1 MLIANSQQSIAKI
14 MTYTPSLKPNT
25 RIDVADILRGIAI
38 GGIVL
43 IHFIEQLNFYLFP
56 EPSRPTMAVIN
67 QGVWDTTFFLL
78 AGKMYAIFSML
89 FGLSFFI
96 QHDNQ
101 AQQGVDF
108 RPRFLWRMVLLM
120 LFGLF
125 DLLFYNGDILTV
137 YAVCGVLVVPFIR
150 ASDRVL
156 IAAIIF
162 FALQPIELIYIIMG
176 LFDPATTSL
185 NLGSSE
191 LFKGILPAQAEGSWL
206 DVAVMGIKN
215 GFLVNFTWA
224 IEHGRMT
231 QTIFLFLLG
240 IYFGRK
246 RLFYD
251 EGDNVRTWNRV
262 LVGSLCAFALLYPL
276 YKLVPDMV
284 DVACIKKSV
293 KVMLNMWKNL
303 SMMLFYVAG
312 VVLLYYRTSA
322 QKVLIKIAPYGK
334 MSLTNYLLQSIIGGF
349 VFYNWGLGLYRYSGH
364 ASSLL
369 LGVLCVV
376 LQYIFCRMWLARH
389 SHGPFEALWRKLTW
403 IK

>member
-1 MLIANSQQSIAKI
+1 

-56 EPSRPTMAVIN
+56 ESSSELMAKVN
-67 QGVWDTTFFLL
+67 ECVWDTTFFLL

-89 FGLSFFI
+89 FGLSLFI

-137 YAVCGVLVVPFIR
+137 YAVCGVLVLPFVR
-150 ASDRVL
+150 ASNRVL
-156 IAAIIF
+156 VAATIL
-162 FALQPIELIYIIMG
+162 FALQPIEIAYIVMG
-176 LFDPATTSL
+176 LFDESTISL

-191 LFKGILPAQAEGSWL
+191 LFKAILPAQAEGSWL
-206 DVAVMGIKN
+206 DVAVKGIEK
-215 GFLVNFTWA
+215 GFLVNYTWA
-224 IEHGRMT
+224 IEHGRAT

-240 IYFGRK
+240 IFIGRK

-251 EGDNVRTWNRV
+251 EGNNIAIWKRI
-262 LVGSLCAFALLYPL
+262 LVVSLCAFAVLFPL
-276 YKLVPDMV
+276 YKVVPDMV
-284 DVACIKKSV
+284 DIASVKKSLD
-293 KVMLNMWKNL
+293 VMLNMWKNL
-303 SMMLFYVAG
+303 AMMLIYVSS

-322 QKVLIKIAPYGK
+322 RNILIKIAPYGK
-334 MSLTNYLLQSIIGGF
+334 MSLTNYLTQSIIGGF
-349 VFYNWGLGLYRYSGH
+349 VFYNWGLGMYRYSGH

-369 LGVLCVV
+369 LGVLCVA
-376 LQYIFCRMWLARH
+376 LQYIFCRWWLSRH

-403 IK
+403 IGK